1 MIKIFQCR
9 RALQSASPMSSI
21 FSLDNEHRAINLAR
35 SHINILLGNYEYS
48 VGDEMRT
55 IRNIE
60 LKLQSISEGTIEARI
75 AGYDKDVLLQ
85 EKVAIEIRKREQM
98 VLLAYS
104 TALKRHW
111 IRLLD
116 EILTF

>member
-1 MIKIFQCR
+1 
-9 RALQSASPMSSI
+9 
-21 FSLDNEHRAINLAR
+21 
-35 SHINILLGNYEYS
+35 
-48 VGDEMRT
+48 MRT

-75 AGYDKDVLLQ
+75 AGYDKDALLQ
-85 EKVAIEIRKREQM
+85 EKIAIEIRKREQM

-104 TALKRHW
+104 TVLKRHW